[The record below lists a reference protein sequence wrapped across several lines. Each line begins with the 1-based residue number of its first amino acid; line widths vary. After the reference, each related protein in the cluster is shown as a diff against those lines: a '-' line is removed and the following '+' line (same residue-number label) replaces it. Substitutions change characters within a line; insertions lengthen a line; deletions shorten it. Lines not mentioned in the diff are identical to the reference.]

1 MNHRS
6 KEFWRYILDKTV
18 GTYRLFIKDVESVQ
32 LSLEGNYLV
41 EVILESDK
49 NYFFELSKDIVQE
62 FLNFRKTSYCEWVL
76 DKDFNLKEIVTD
88 FYFVENKIKEELY
101 ENK

>member
-6 KEFWRYILDKTV
+6 KEFWRHILDRTV

-49 NYFFELSKDIVQE
+49 NYFFELSKDIVQD
-62 FLNFRKTSYCEWVL
+62 FLNSMKTPYSKWVL
-76 DKDFNLKEIVTD
+76 DESINLKEIVTD
-88 FYFVENKIKEELY
+88 YYSVESKIKEELY